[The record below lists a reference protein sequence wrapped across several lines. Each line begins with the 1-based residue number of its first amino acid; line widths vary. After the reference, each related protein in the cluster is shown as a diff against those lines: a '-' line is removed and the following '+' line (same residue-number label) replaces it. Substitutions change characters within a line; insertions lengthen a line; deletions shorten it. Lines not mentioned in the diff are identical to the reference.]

1 MNWLR
6 CTRNSS
12 VDRPPNAVEAY
23 TSLKIMFIE
32 RRACIRVIYI
42 LGFYIT
48 VVVGLR
54 RSALTMGGIL
64 VVCLAGASASTT
76 VEANA

>member
-1 MNWLR
+1 MLLLSATCVR
-6 CTRNSS
+6 SFLFK
-12 VDRPPNAVEAY
+12 VV
-23 TSLKIMFIE
+23 
-32 RRACIRVIYI
+32 VV
-42 LGFYIT
+42 

-64 VVCLAGASASTT
+64 VVCLAGASASMT

>member
-1 MNWLR
+1 MLLLSATCVR
-6 CTRNSS
+6 SFLFK
-12 VDRPPNAVEAY
+12 VV
-23 TSLKIMFIE
+23 
-32 RRACIRVIYI
+32 V
-42 LGFYIT
+42 

-64 VVCLAGASASTT
+64 VVCLAGASASMT